1 MDTLQIKESVLEDV
15 VRRVIRET
23 VAEFLTAHEARPAPA
38 VYSVSEFAAAIRRR
52 PRYVSDRCRTG
63 KIKTLP
69 GKPYRIPAWEAANWI
84 LKPTTK

>member
-1 MDTLQIKESVLEDV
+1 MDTPPIEAVMEEV
-15 VRRVIRET
+15 FRRVIRET
-23 VAEFLTAHEARPAPA
+23 ITEFLTTQTQRPAPT